1 MKLPA
6 LLNKRSLDFN
16 GSEKRMTIL
25 MENTINP
32 PKGKILI
39 VDDREVNLR
48 LLEAMLT
55 PLGHKVYMAHNG
67 KECLDAVVEINPDLI
82 LLDVMMPIMDGL
94 ATLIHLKSNP
104 ATKSIPVIM
113 VTALTELKER
123 INALE
128 KGADDF
134 LSKPINE
141 LELKARVNSL
151 LNIKAYHDHLKNHKE
166 RLESEVTA
174 RTQDLQQAYAT
185 IKRTSFETIFRLSR
199 AAEFKDDDT
208 GEHIVR
214 MGHFAGA
221 IARQMG
227 LQDQEIENIF
237 YGAPMHDVGK
247 IATPD
252 AILRKPG
259 KLNAEEWKI
268 MQQHCEQ
275 GALILAN
282 PETELLTVAET
293 IAISHHE
300 KWDGS
305 GYPKGLAGADIP
317 LAGRITAIADVFDA
331 LTSKRPYKEPFS
343 IEKSFAIIRE
353 SRGGHFDPAVVDA
366 FFTIEKEILQIKKTY
381 GNK

>member
-1 MKLPA
+1 
-6 LLNKRSLDFN
+6 
-16 GSEKRMTIL
+16 MTIL